1 MPMSLEELKRRFQ
14 GMVFDSV
21 QVEARAE
28 DMVGFAK
35 ACGETDP
42 RYTDPAHPDF
52 RAPVNFTTK
61 YHGARMLPDDF
72 PEFER
77 NRMIDAG
84 KAVNW
89 HAPIRAGDTLTA
101 RSQLYDIY
109 DRYASLEALPTEV
122 RRRIEGQ
129 IFLRPLDE
137 VWACSEIG
145 GYVGSDFHTINPY
158 PGIVLDH
165 HSARR
170 GRRRISSHFSPS
182 FRGRAAVNL

>member
-101 RSQLYDIY
+101 RSQLHDIY
-109 DRYASLEALPTEV
+109 EKTGRSGVML
-122 RRRIEGQ
+122 
-129 IFLRPLDE
+129 FLVHRMEFSNARGELVAVVD
-137 VWACSEIG
+137 WRLILRG
-145 GYVGSDFHTINPY
+145 GLT
-158 PGIVLDH
+158 
-165 HSARR
+165 
-170 GRRRISSHFSPS
+170 
-182 FRGRAAVNL
+182 